1 MKKILFT
8 LFAFFALASIVV
20 AQVPRNMVC
29 VEIETSTLCTYC
41 PGAAM
46 GAEDLLANNALV
58 AVVENHCNG
67 LGTDTYSNVGA
78 RSRETLYAITGYPT
92 ATFDGYSSVVG
103 GSHTQSMYTNYLPK
117 YNARIATA
125 APLQMNMTFTNS
137 GLHYDFTIT
146 VIKAGTITATSLKL
160 FLFVTES
167 NIACNW
173 EGQTKLHFVNRNM
186 VPDLN
191 GTTVDFTQGDTL
203 TFTLSTDLQ
212 SSWNINNCEFTATV
226 QNMDASQG
234 SSGGVKRREELQ
246 TVKSGVIPLT
256 VDFTADKDTINPS
269 ESVQFTSNISGGYI
283 NVPQTYDWLFPGAIP
298 AESTDT
304 NPSVVYQSSG
314 NYNVSLIV
322 NRGGQIDT
330 LTKTS
335 FIYVNH
341 GVGISEVS
349 GNQITVS
356 PNPSNG
362 TFKLTFDAT
371 KSQIADISIMN
382 TAGLTVYSES
392 NVTLSRDVAKT
403 IVTNGLP
410 SGEYF
415 LYIKTN
421 DSKLVKKI
429 LIN

>member
-1 MKKILFT
+1 M
-8 LFAFFALASIVV
+8 
-20 AQVPRNMVC
+20 
-29 VEIETSTLCTYC
+29 
-41 PGAAM
+41 
-46 GAEDLLANNALV
+46 
-58 AVVENHCNG
+58 
-67 LGTDTYSNVGA
+67 
-78 RSRETLYAITGYPT
+78 
-92 ATFDGYSSVVG
+92 
-103 GSHTQSMYTNYLPK
+103 
-117 YNARIATA
+117 
-125 APLQMNMTFTNS
+125 
-137 GLHYDFTIT
+137 
-146 VIKAGTITATSLKL
+146 
-160 FLFVTES
+160 
-167 NIACNW
+167 
-173 EGQTKLHFVNRNM
+173 
-186 VPDLN
+186 
-191 GTTVDFTQGDTL
+191 
-203 TFTLSTDLQ
+203 
-212 SSWNINNCEFTATV
+212 
-226 QNMDASQG
+226 
-234 SSGGVKRREELQ
+234 KRREELQ